1 MAGYSGTDGIRERGE
16 RIVGSGHLGNTLILS
31 EKADI
36 LLLMVVVNVLET
48 ISALERIRVG
58 IGLY

>member
-16 RIVGSGHLGNTLILS
+16 RIVGPGHLGNTLILS